1 MQGGQPVAY
10 VSRSMTETEVNYAQ
24 IEKEM
29 LAILFGVERFEQFVY
44 GRPVKIQTDHKPLES
59 IFRKSLLSA
68 PKRLQRMLLR
78 LQKFDL
84 QVSYKKGTEMYLA
97 DTLSRAYRVRKSTK
111 EDVAEDVM
119 YIEDMRGDTE
129 RELEHINMIQYLPV
143 SEPTLIAIQQATE
156 SDPTLRE
163 LKRTIRQGW
172 PATKAGVSANI
183 SGYFTFRDE
192 LSLQNGLVFKGER
205 LVIPMSVKADMLAK
219 IHRSHIGIQG
229 CLRRAREVAYWPGMN
244 KDVEDYVAKCAV
256 CNSQPVEQGKEPM
269 ICHELPSRP
278 WEKIAVDLFDLNG
291 VDFMVT
297 VDYYSSFFEVDRMTS
312 KTADEVVKK
321 LKAHLAR
328 HGIPDQLVSDNG
340 QPFSSAKFQQFADT
354 YGFEHITSSPTYPQS
369 NGKVENTVKTAKHL
383 LEKAVKSEQDPY
395 LALLDWRNTP
405 TETLNSSPVQRLF
418 GRRTKTPLPTSNQL
432 LKPKLPEEVDQKL
445 KLQKAK
451 QSLYYNQGAKELK
464 ELRPGDTVR
473 LQPLKSHFGKKKD
486 WTQARVEGKVDIRSY
501 QVRTE
506 EFIGGTADT

>member
-1 MQGGQPVAY
+1 
-10 VSRSMTETEVNYAQ
+10 
-24 IEKEM
+24 
-29 LAILFGVERFEQFVY
+29 
-44 GRPVKIQTDHKPLES
+44 
-59 IFRKSLLSA
+59 
-68 PKRLQRMLLR
+68 
-78 LQKFDL
+78 
-84 QVSYKKGTEMYLA
+84 
-97 DTLSRAYRVRKSTK
+97 
-111 EDVAEDVM
+111 
-119 YIEDMRGDTE
+119 
-129 RELEHINMIQYLPV
+129 
-143 SEPTLIAIQQATE
+143 
-156 SDPTLRE
+156 
-163 LKRTIRQGW
+163 
-172 PATKAGVSANI
+172 
-183 SGYFTFRDE
+183 
-192 LSLQNGLVFKGER
+192 
-205 LVIPMSVKADMLAK
+205 
-219 IHRSHIGIQG
+219 
-229 CLRRAREVAYWPGMN
+229 
-244 KDVEDYVAKCAV
+244 
-256 CNSQPVEQGKEPM
+256 
-269 ICHELPSRP
+269 
-278 WEKIAVDLFDLNG
+278 
-291 VDFMVT
+291 MVT

-473 LQPLKSHFGKKKD
+473 LQPLKSHLGKKKD

-506 EFIGGTADT
+506 DGRIYRRNRRHLRHTREVMPHSEDGMRLSPKATPISATANSGNEIPSVPPSIPSTAVSKDQSDTVPLQNTDKPHPEYPPQSAADKQEISPSVTTTRSGRIVRPPTRYQ